1 MLVRT
6 PCKHTHTH
14 PNTPSQSS
22 QPAKLLVASMPGS
35 AINPVHD
42 DHHYDPDKHI
52 PDLSSKVIIVT
63 GGNNGIG
70 KAAVIE
76 LAKHNP
82 KRLYL
87 SARSK
92 AKYDTAMADVRAA
105 APTGA
110 ANVDFLEL
118 DLASFASVK
127 RAADQVLASNDRLDI
142 LINNAGVMGL
152 PPHPT
157 TKEGYEI
164 HFGTNHMGHALLT
177 KLLLPLL
184 LKTAAAESESKSES
198 AQPADV
204 RIVNLSSGAHNMPP
218 NGVFLPDKVVTPMEG
233 VWSYT
238 RYAQSKMA
246 NVLHARELAR
256 RYPQIICVSADPG
269 RVQTPLLDEMFK
281 TKNFTTY
288 FQKTYD
294 YFAKPLSAR
303 QGAYTELWCATFKK
317 DEVKSGEHY
326 VPFGHRVPGHK
337 KSRDE
342 AIAKK
347 LWDWQEAEFKK
358 HGY

>member
-1 MLVRT
+1 
-6 PCKHTHTH
+6 
-14 PNTPSQSS
+14 
-22 QPAKLLVASMPGS
+22 MPGS
-35 AINPVHD
+35 ALNPVYD

-52 PDLSSKVIIVT
+52 PDLFSKVIIVT

-87 SARSK
+87 AARSK
-92 AKYDTAMADVRAA
+92 AKYDTAMQDVRAA

-127 RAADQVLASNDRLDI
+127 RAADHILASNDRLDI

-157 TKEGYEI
+157 TQEGYEI

-184 LKTAAAESESKSES
+184 LKTAAHKSES
-198 AQPADV
+198 GSESSERPGGGDAGTGTSTGTGSDV
-204 RIVNLSSGAHNMPP
+204 RIVNLSSGAHRMPP
-218 NGVFLPDKVVTPMEG
+218 TGIFLPDQVVTPMEG
-233 VWSYT
+233 TWSYT

-246 NVLHARELAR
+246 NVLHTRELAR
-256 RYPQIICVSADPG
+256 RYSAAGIVCVAADPG

-281 TKNFTTY
+281 TRSLTTY
-288 FQKTYD
+288 FQKTFD

-303 QGAYTELWCATFKK
+303 EGAFTTLWCATFPNDNDK
-317 DEVKSGEHY
+317 DETAVKSGELY
-326 VPFGHRVPGHK
+326 VPFGHRSPGHK

-342 AIAKK
+342 GIAKT
-347 LWDWQEAEFKK
+347 LWDWQEAEFAK